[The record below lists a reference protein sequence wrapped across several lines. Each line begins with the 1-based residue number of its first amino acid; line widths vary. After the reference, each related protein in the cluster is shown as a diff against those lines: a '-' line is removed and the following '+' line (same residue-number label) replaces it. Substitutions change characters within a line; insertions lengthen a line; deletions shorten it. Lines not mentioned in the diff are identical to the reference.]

1 MNLAPGTKLA
11 HYELLAPLGQGG
23 MGQVFSAHDT
33 KLGREVALKL
43 LPAELG
49 ADAKRLQRLEQEAR
63 TLARLNH
70 PNIVTI
76 YSVEESG
83 GHRFITMEKIAG
95 KTLDA
100 HIGASGLPVQKM
112 LALAAPLTAAVAAA
126 HEQGIVHRDL
136 KPANVMIT
144 DGGAV
149 KVLDFGLA
157 KFQDDSGGTG
167 QAAGEPGGQTM
178 TATALP
184 VPITDAGTVMGTA
197 PYMSPEQARGEAV
210 DHRSD
215 IFSLGVLLYQ
225 MATGKLPFTG
235 KTAADTMSSI
245 LRDTPISVTELKP
258 NLPNHLGRIVRRCLE
273 KDPKT
278 RLQSAGDLSRD
289 LLGLEGELSGAIPTA
304 RPARSRRPLVIGA
317 AVFVGALALVALW
330 QFGWRTQESSEGAA
344 ATTTEDVRNEMIVI
358 FPFENLGPA
367 EDAYFAAGI
376 AEEIGSRLAGVAS
389 LGVISR
395 ASATQYDR
403 TGKTMSTIGNDLGVN
418 YVLDGT
424 VRWDRSGGGPSRVRI
439 TPQLIRVADDQQIW
453 SARFDETLE
462 EIFAVQSRIAE
473 AVLSELNFRL
483 QAPEQAAGAD
493 RPTDNLEAYQAY
505 LRALEMRLTG
515 TYSPQHRLKTIA
527 RLEHAVGLDPEFAL
541 AWAHLSDEQSD
552 YYHLRFDTTQER
564 IDAAKH
570 AVDRA
575 LQVNPDLPEAHRSL
589 GLYHYRCH
597 RNYERALAE
606 FAMAARD
613 LPNDSKLLSSVAGI
627 RRRLGE
633 FELAARDSERAL
645 QLNPRNSNLAWD
657 LGATYAVLGDMDAAH
672 ERIDL
677 AIEISPGNTAA
688 YLLNALFYLLDGDL
702 ERSREWL
709 ERAPATTSQ
718 LNELAWLIQLTS
730 ERDYAA
736 GVERFE
742 RATWKAIEVTMV
754 HIPRAGLLGDF
765 YRLQGRTA
773 KAEQAYRQG
782 LSQVEAE
789 LETRPDDAR
798 RHIARGLI
806 LAHLGRP
813 EDAIAAG
820 RRAVE
825 LYPTSLDAF
834 HGPNIEMGQALIYL
848 RAGELD
854 RGLDL
859 VEKILH
865 GPNKMVVSVA
875 TMKLDPEF
883 DSVRDHPRFKAM
895 LRGE

>member
-1 MNLAPGTKLA
+1 MDLAPGTKLA
-11 HYELLAPLGQGG
+11 HYRVLAALGQGG
-23 MGQVFSAHDT
+23 MGQVFSARDT

-43 LPAELG
+43 LPAELST
-49 ADAKRLQRLEQEAR
+49 DTKRLRRLEQEAR

-76 YSVEESG
+76 YSVEESC

-100 HIGASGLPVQKM
+100 HIGASGLPIKKL

-144 DGGAV
+144 DGGVV

-157 KFQDDSGGTG
+157 KFHDGLVGAEQGASDPS
-167 QAAGEPGGQTM
+167 EQTM

-184 VPITDAGTVMGTA
+184 LSNTEAGTVMGTA

-225 MATGKLPFTG
+225 MATGRLPFTG
-235 KTAADTMSSI
+235 KTAADTVSSI
-245 LRDTPISVTELKP
+245 LCDTPISVTELKP

-278 RLQSAGDLSRD
+278 RLQSASDLSQD
-289 LLGLEGELSGAIPTA
+289 LLGLQDELSGAIPTA
-304 RPARSRRPLVIGA
+304 RPTRSMRPIVIGA
-317 AVFVGALALVALW
+317 AALVAALAFVALW
-330 QFGWRTQESSEGAA
+330 QFGWLTRTSGEGAA
-344 ATTTEDVRNEMIVI
+344 ALATEGVRNEMIVV

-367 EDAYFAAGI
+367 EDTYFAAGI

-403 TGKTMSTIGNDLGVN
+403 TGKTMTTIGKDLGVD

-424 VRWDRSGGGPSRVRI
+424 VRWDRSGSGPSRVRI
-439 TPQLIRVADDQQIW
+439 TPQLIRVGDDQQMW
-453 SARFDETLE
+453 SARFDDTLE

-473 AVLSELNFRL
+473 AVLNELNFQL
-483 QAPEQAAGAD
+483 QAPEQAARAD

-505 LRALEMRLTG
+505 LRALEMRSTG
-515 TYSPQHRLKTIA
+515 IYSPQHRQETIA
-527 RLEHAVGLDPEFAL
+527 RLEHVVQLDPGFAL
-541 AWAHLSDEQSD
+541 AWALLSDEQSY

-575 LQVNPDLPEAHRSL
+575 LRVSPDLPEAHRSL

-597 RNYERALAE
+597 RDYERALAE
-606 FAMAARD
+606 FAVAARG
-613 LPNDSKLLSSVAGI
+613 LPNDPELLSAVGAV

-633 FELAARDSERAL
+633 FELAAKDAERAL
-645 QLNPRNSNLAWD
+645 QLDPRDSNLAWD
-657 LGATYAVLGDMDAAH
+657 IGVTYAILGDLDAAH
-672 ERIDL
+672 DRINL
-677 AIEISPGNTAA
+677 AIEIDPGNTAA
-688 YLLNALFYLLDGDL
+688 YLLNALFYILDGDL
-702 ERSREWL
+702 ERSREWI
-709 ERAPATTSQ
+709 ERTPPTTSP
-718 LNELAWLIQLTS
+718 LNEMTWLIQLS
-730 ERDYAA
+730 LERDYAA
-736 GVERFE
+736 AVERFE
-742 RATWKAIEVTMV
+742 RATWKAIETTTD
-754 HIPRAGLLGDF
+754 HHPRMGLLGDL

-773 KAEQAYRQG
+773 KAEQAYRQA
-782 LSQVEAE
+782 LSQVETE

-798 RHIARGLI
+798 RHIARGML
-806 LAHLGRP
+806 LARLGRP
-813 EDAIAAG
+813 EEAIAAG
-820 RRAVE
+820 RRAVD

-834 HGPNIEMGQALIYL
+834 HGPNTELGLALIYL

-859 VEKILH
+859 VEKLLR
-865 GPNKMVVSVA
+865 GPNKLIVTVA
-875 TMKLDPEF
+875 VMKLDPEF
-883 DSVRDHPRFKAM
+883 DPIRDHPRFKAM
-895 LRGE
+895 LR